1 MTPSALGATEK
12 SGYRPTMH
20 TSSVVVSLAAA
31 GALVVGSIGMAD
43 ARQIHEPTNSA
54 HSADAAHSVHSAGG
68 SIGENRSLAPKQ
80 TLGRL
85 PKLVGVVKGYRNFE
99 ISDRTPSPGRY
110 RLVVRDTTRSHNWHL
125 YGNGMSVKTTVRG
138 TGRWV
143 FKIRLTRG
151 TDRVVCDPHSDAM
164 EFDLVVG

>member
-1 MTPSALGATEK
+1 MK

-31 GALVVGSIGMAD
+31 GALVAGSIGMAD
-43 ARQIHEPTNSA
+43 ARQSHETRSAHTAHSA
-54 HSADAAHSVHSAGG
+54 HSDGG

-85 PKLVGVVKGYRNFE
+85 PKLVGVVKGYRTFE
-99 ISDRTPSPGRY
+99 ISDRTPNPGRY
-110 RLVVRDTTRSHNWHL
+110 RIVVRDTARSHNWHL
-125 YGNGMSVKTTVRG
+125 YGNGKSVKTTVRG

-143 FKIRLTRG
+143 FKIRLSRG
-151 TDRVVCDPHSDAM
+151 TYRVVCDPHNDEM
-164 EFDLVVG
+164 EFNLVVG